1 MQRNLIT
8 LSKRTLIFRG
18 VLIRERGS
26 ISASGSGLGGPN
38 LRCRGEVQIR
48 CDMCPGT
55 CVHEFCY
62 KKPVLITRKHV
73 NIEIKT
79 YCYKRTA

>member
-18 VLIRERGS
+18 SKSAKGDPYLLADLDRG
-26 ISASGSGLGGPN
+26 
-38 LRCRGEVQIR
+38 VQIR
-48 CDMCPGT
+48 GVGRKSRSVVT

-79 YCYKRTA
+79 YCFKRTA